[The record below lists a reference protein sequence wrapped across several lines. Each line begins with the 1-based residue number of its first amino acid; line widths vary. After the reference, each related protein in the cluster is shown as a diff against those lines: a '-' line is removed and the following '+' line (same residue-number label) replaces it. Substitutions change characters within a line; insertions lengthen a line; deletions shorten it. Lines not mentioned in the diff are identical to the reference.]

1 MITTASS
8 SSLLAAFNFT
18 WGIVP
23 SLIVVRAEVAAR
35 STVFLLGG
43 TTDGSRLRA
52 HDFSLSPPHAARV
65 LSSVRLCCGQKRE
78 GARARRF
85 VCGITFELSW
95 HRRWDARPGLAKMYR
110 VPPDRAWWPAV
121 GAPLE
126 RGVMPHSCEVRKK
139 LSSLNARHGSYPVS
153 ADGRAGAVP
162 RRCGKRWG
170 PAARCAR
177 RDEFRRRRPLL

>member
-8 SSLLAAFNFT
+8 SSLLAALNFT
-18 WGIVP
+18 CGIVP
-23 SLIVVRAEVAAR
+23 SSIVVRAEVAAR

-65 LSSVRLCCGQKRE
+65 LSSVRLCCCPKRE
-78 GARARRF
+78 GARARCF

-121 GAPLE
+121 GAQLE
-126 RGVMPHSCEVRKK
+126 RGVRPQLRT
-139 LSSLNARHGSYPVS
+139 
-153 ADGRAGAVP
+153 GRALADTGRGATQLHSTAAAAEMSKK
-162 RRCGKRWG
+162 GQKR
-170 PAARCAR
+170 
-177 RDEFRRRRPLL
+177 